1 LDGGIYSVNIALNSH
16 QDDFKGGGTFL
27 ERLVDNKH
35 GNDVI
40 QRPCGPGHAL
50 IHSAT
55 ERHAGA
61 PTTEGIRD
69 ILVLFL
75 TTRQDSKATGIERG
89 HRLKALIE
97 RSPIPVRIDCLKL
110 AIKENPLDGEAF
122 MWIGLYELNGD
133 GKDPASVQRWN
144 EINSSVE
151 HLKTAAY
158 LSPCSGRVRYFLGMA
173 LDARVNILIQFRDDD
188 DKFVVE
194 KEMKDVVDELEK
206 CLQIES
212 ECKKAG
218 CNNDI
223 DEAAVLLK
231 LEQTNALLGKRKEA

>member
-1 LDGGIYSVNIALNSH
+1 MDGGLFSVNVALNSY

-27 ERLVDNKH
+27 ERLVNNKY

-61 PTTEGIRD
+61 PTTSGIRD

-75 TTRQDSKATGIERG
+75 TTRQDSAATGIERG
-89 HRLKALIE
+89 HRLKSLIE
-97 RSPIPVRIDCLKL
+97 RSPIPVRTDCLRL
-110 AIKENPLDGEAF
+110 ATKENPLDGDAF
-122 MWIGLYELNGD
+122 MWLGLNELNGD
-133 GKDPASVQRWN
+133 RNDPNRWD
-144 EINSSVE
+144 EINASVE
-151 HLKTAAY
+151 HLKIAAR

-173 LDARVNILIQFRDDD
+173 LDARIKIFRQLRDIRCDDELD
-188 DKFVVE
+188 VE
-194 KEMKDVVDELEK
+194 KEMESTVNELER
-206 CLQIES
+206 CLRIES

-218 CNNDI
+218 CTNDI

-231 LEQTNALLGKRKEA
+231 LKQINGVLGREKEA